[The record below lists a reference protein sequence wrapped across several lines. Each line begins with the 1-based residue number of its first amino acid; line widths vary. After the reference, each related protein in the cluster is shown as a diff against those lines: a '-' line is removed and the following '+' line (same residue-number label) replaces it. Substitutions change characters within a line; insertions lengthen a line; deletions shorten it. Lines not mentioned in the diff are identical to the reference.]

1 MSKEQPKIV
10 RAIGA
15 KPSPEEMEQQA
26 KRAAIQKRNSLAEM
40 ILANAI
46 QSSHGTRIDGN
57 GRPDFKPAV
66 LAAIEAADLVMSK
79 LYGMTFSKSENE

>member
-1 MSKEQPKIV
+1 MNKKPNIV

-15 KPSPEEMEQQA
+15 KPTQEEVEQQA

-66 LAAIEAADLVMSK
+66 LAAIEAVDLVMSE

>member
-1 MSKEQPKIV
+1 MSKMLRTPLPAP
-10 RAIGA
+10 R
-15 KPSPEEMEQQA
+15 PSKEEMEAQA

-46 QSSHGTRIDGN
+46 QSSHGTRIDAN

-66 LAAIEAADLVMSK
+66 HAAIEAADLVMSE
-79 LYGMTFSKSENE
+79 LYGMTFKTEE

>member
-1 MSKEQPKIV
+1 MNKKPNIV
-10 RAIGA
+10 RPIGA
-15 KPSPEEMEQQA
+15 KPSQEEMEAQA

-46 QSSHGTRIDGN
+46 QSSNGTRIDGN

-66 LAAIEAADLVMSK
+66 LAAIEAADLVMSE
-79 LYGMTFSKSENE
+79 LYGMTFKTEEK